1 MAQKVEITLVDD
13 VDGNAADETVRFAL
27 DGVNYE
33 IDLSDSNAAQLR
45 GALESYIGAGRRVT
59 GRPVRAAK
67 AAAPV
72 RSNEV
77 GLIRTWAKE
86 NGYPVRERGRI
97 QAEIREAYYAAQ
109 G

>member
-13 VDGNAADETVRFAL
+13 LDGNSADETVRFAL

-33 IDLSDSNAAQLR
+33 IDLSDANAAALR
-45 GALESYIGAGRRVT
+45 GTLEHFIAKGRRVA
-59 GRPVRAAK
+59 GRPVRAPK
-67 AAAPV
+67 AAAPA

-77 GLIRTWAKE
+77 GLIRAWAKS
-86 NGYPVRERGRI
+86 NGYPVRDRGRI